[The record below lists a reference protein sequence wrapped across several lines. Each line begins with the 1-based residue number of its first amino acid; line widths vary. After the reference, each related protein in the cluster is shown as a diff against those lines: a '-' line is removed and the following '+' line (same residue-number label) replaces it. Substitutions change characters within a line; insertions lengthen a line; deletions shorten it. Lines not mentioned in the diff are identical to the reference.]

1 MVLFAPGHWWRGF
14 RSYLGLHQGRHCE
27 ILISI
32 SRPGAELEFFRAK
45 EISRALLLRLCD
57 NSRRYV
63 AHEEVPRKR
72 SPVLHAARSQREG
85 VAEQCPGAQAHSP
98 ESLDDADV
106 G

>member
-1 MVLFAPGHWWRGF
+1 MDLYAPGHWRRGF

-27 ILISI
+27 ILISF

-63 AHEEVPRKR
+63 FPAEVARQR
-72 SPVLHAARSQREG
+72 RPVLHAARSQREG
-85 VAEQCPGAQAHSP
+85 VAEDRKSTRLNSSH
-98 ESLDDADV
+98 V
-106 G
+106 